1 MSLKKPTKN
10 KENMLETA
18 VSCTWITKCIG
29 LPILKMMTVQ
39 THFLVLSQLSSIAVI
54 HSDLII

>member
-18 VSCTWITKCIG
+18 VSCTVCFGSRTKMYWITNTQDDDCSNT
-29 LPILKMMTVQ
+29 L
-39 THFLVLSQLSSIAVI
+39 FSFIAVVI
-54 HSDLII
+54 YCCNT